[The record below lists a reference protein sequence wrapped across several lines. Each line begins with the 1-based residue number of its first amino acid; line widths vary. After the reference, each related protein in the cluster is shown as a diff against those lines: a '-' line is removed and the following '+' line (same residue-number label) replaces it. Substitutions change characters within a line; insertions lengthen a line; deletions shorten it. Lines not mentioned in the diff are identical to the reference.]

1 MQISTTIKSIE
12 QKTPQIKSIVLEV
25 GSEDFRFYP
34 GQWVDVHLTIDDE
47 SHNCC
52 YSITSIPSSRRCIEI
67 AVKLSPDLPF
77 TRYLHQYSKAGDRLF
92 ISRAQ
97 GNIYLD
103 NNIDG
108 PFVFIA
114 GGIGITPLYSMI
126 RHLLAQKTR
135 EPIVLLYSIAT
146 RDEFLFD
153 DELRILQEQHD
164 NLRVITTIT
173 RDNNYCNNS
182 DRATNTG
189 RINRD
194 MLLATQ
200 LPPRANYY
208 LCGPPPMV
216 DAVVDML
223 DGLHQELAITSD
235 HIHYDKWWS

>member
-52 YSITSIPSSRRCIEI
+52 YSITSIPSSHRCIEI
-67 AVKLSPDLPF
+67 AVKLAPELPF
-77 TRYLHQYSKAGDRLF
+77 TRHLHQCSKAGDRIF

-97 GNIYLD
+97 GDIYLD
-103 NNIDG
+103 NDIDG

-126 RHLLAQKTR
+126 RHLLAHKTH

-146 RDEFLFD
+146 RDEFLFE
-153 DELRILQEQHD
+153 DELKTLQEHHD
-164 NLRVITTIT
+164 NFRVITTVT
-173 RDNNYCNNS
+173 RESHINYDGKS
-182 DRATNTG
+182 NTG
-189 RINRD
+189 RISRD
-194 MLLATQ
+194 MLRSTQ

-216 DAVVDML
+216 DAMVEML
-223 DGLHQELAITSD
+223 DGLHKELDITSD
-235 HIHYDKWWS
+235 HVHFDKWWS